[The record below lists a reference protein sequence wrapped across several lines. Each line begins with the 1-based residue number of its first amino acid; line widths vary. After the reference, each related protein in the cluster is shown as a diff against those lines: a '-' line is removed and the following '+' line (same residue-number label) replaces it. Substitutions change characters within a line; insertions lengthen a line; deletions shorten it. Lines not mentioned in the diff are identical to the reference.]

1 MQPPAWSV
9 SWVYS
14 ITGIVFGFAEANFL
28 ITCCPS
34 VSPTLS
40 HLEVIHNLN
49 VCHPRCWQRFWAI
62 SAPVSNHL
70 LATAYWALLLAK
82 IFLPYFFRW
91 NLFLP
96 SSLCFL
102 KRVSWKDK
110 PKPCLRHHQCLQE
123 LIYWLPSLLPK
134 YFALTDMAAWV
145 LVSAPFTPLEICS

>member
-9 SWVYS
+9 AWVYS
-14 ITGIVFGFAEANFL
+14 ITGIVLGFAEANFL

-40 HLEVIHNLN
+40 HLEVMHNLD
-49 VCHPRCWQRFWAI
+49 VCHPRHWQRCWAI

-70 LATAYWALLLAK
+70 LVSAYWALLLAK

-110 PKPCLRHHQCLQE
+110 PKFWCLRHHQCLQE

-134 YFALTDMAAWV
+134 RILLWLTW
-145 LVSAPFTPLEICS
+145 LLGFLSLPPSLL